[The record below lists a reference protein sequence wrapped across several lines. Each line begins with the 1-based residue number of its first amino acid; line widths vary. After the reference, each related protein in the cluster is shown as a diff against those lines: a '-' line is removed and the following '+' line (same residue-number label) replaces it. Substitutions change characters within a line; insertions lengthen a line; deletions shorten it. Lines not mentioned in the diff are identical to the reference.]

1 MVFLPSLHAGVN
13 EKKETLVGRTTKEN
27 GARTHKKAKKKE
39 VSYTAEVGRAATDDT
54 HAHTHTLVVLLLCW
68 PLQRRKTAKRAIPVF
83 VGGCFFAAGLY
94 VLRRV

>member
-54 HAHTHTLVVLLLCW
+54 HAHTHTHTHTHTRGLTPVL
-68 PLQRRKTAKRAIPVF
+68 AI
-83 VGGCFFAAGLY
+83 AAS
-94 VLRRV
+94 